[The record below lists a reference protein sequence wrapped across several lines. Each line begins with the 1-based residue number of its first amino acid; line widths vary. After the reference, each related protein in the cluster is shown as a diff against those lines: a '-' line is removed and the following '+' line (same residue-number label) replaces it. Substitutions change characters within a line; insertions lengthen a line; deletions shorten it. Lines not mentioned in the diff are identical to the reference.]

1 MFRSIKNKFKSE
13 DNKRL
18 LSNFLSLTILQ
29 GANYILP
36 LITLPYLV
44 RVLGVE
50 YYGLLAFAG
59 VTIAYFGIITDY
71 GFNLTATREISIYRD
86 DKEKV
91 TEIFSSVIT
100 IKFLL
105 MLVSFFLLVLLVL
118 SFDKFKTNAFLYFAT
133 FGIVVGQVLFPVW
146 FFQGM
151 ERMKYVMYLNVLS
164 KLIFTV
170 AIFIFVQEEKDF
182 YIVPILTSL
191 GYLIAGVLSLSL
203 VKREFTIGFKS
214 QKWETLVFYFK
225 KSWYIFI
232 ANISNGIYTNST
244 VFILGLFT
252 NNTIVGYFSAAERI
266 IKIIQSLFAPLF
278 QALYPYFSKKA
289 SVSKKE
295 MLLISKKILY
305 IVSTIALFVSLVLFI
320 SAPFVVNIVLG
331 KEFHESIQI
340 IQILSIL
347 PLTYVISNF
356 LGTQIMLTNGKDK
369 EYSNIFLYSTILNL
383 LLSVVIAP
391 IFQAVGIAYV
401 TLATEIL
408 FMFSMIFFIQKNELN
423 MFRL

>member
-1 MFRSIKNKFKSE
+1 MINKIKSKFKSE

-18 LSNFLSLTILQ
+18 LSNFTSLSILQ

-36 LITLPYLV
+36 LLTLPYLV

-50 YYGLLAFAG
+50 YFGLLAF
-59 VTIAYFGIITDY
+59 VTAVISYFNLLTDY